1 MRPAARIALG
11 LAATAFTAFS
21 GCRRPPTSPVILVS
35 IDTLRP
41 DRLGCYGHTRPTS
54 PNLDA
59 FRKDAVLFRNA
70 IAHAPSTL
78 ASHASIL
85 TSLLPPHHGASIS
98 NSLAV
103 PREVKTL
110 AEVLRGLGYATASFN
125 GGMQL
130 DAVYG
135 LDQGFETYESV
146 KPRGAAAES
155 LVDPSDRFSY
165 VVGQARAYLSRRG
178 EGTVFLFLH
187 TYEVHHPYS
196 PDASD
201 IQPFRDGY
209 EGPLPDLM
217 TVALLREIN
226 DKKRPVD
233 ERDRRH
239 IESLYDAE
247 IRSMDRAFG
256 DLVAVLKERGLY
268 DPAVIVVT
276 SDHGEEFGEHGRMG
290 WHSHTLFE
298 ELLRVPL
305 LVKLPGSA
313 RAGSTVEEVARGIDV
328 APTVLRALG
337 ASVPESFTGRD
348 LFAEGPR
355 AAEASETF
363 SARDVK
369 EPHEV
374 VSIRTPEWKLI
385 QSKLYDLVRDPAER
399 HDVSER
405 EAQVA
410 HQLASRKGEL
420 KRSRPRPARRPAQA
434 DAELQ
439 ERLRALG
446 YLE

>member
-1 MRPAARIALG
+1 MRPSAVVALR
-11 LAATAFTAFS
+11 LAAAALAVLS
-21 GCRRPPTSPVILVS
+21 GCRRPPTTPVILVS

-41 DRLGCYGHTRPTS
+41 DHLGCYGYARPTS

-85 TSLLPPHHGASIS
+85 TSLLPPHHGGSIS

-103 PREVKTL
+103 PHEVKTL
-110 AEVLRGLGYATASFN
+110 AEVLRGHGYATASFN

-155 LVDPSDRFSY
+155 LVDSSDRFSY
-165 VVGQARAYLSRRG
+165 VVEQARGYLSRRG
-178 EGTVFLFLH
+178 PGPVFLFLH

-196 PDASD
+196 PDAAD
-201 IQPFRDGY
+201 VEPFRDGY
-209 EGPLPDLM
+209 VGPLPDLV
-217 TVALLREIN
+217 TVELLREIN

-233 ERDRRH
+233 DRDRRH
-239 IESLYDAE
+239 VVSLYDAE

-256 DLVAVLKERGLY
+256 VLVALLKVLGLY
-268 DPAVIVVT
+268 EPAVVVVT

-313 RAGSTVEEVARGIDV
+313 RAGSTVEGVARGIDL

-337 ASVPESFTGRD
+337 AGVPEAFAGRD

-355 AAEASETF
+355 AAETSETF

-374 VSIRTPEWKLI
+374 ISIRTPEWKLV
-385 QSKLYDLVRDPAER
+385 QSKLYDLVHDPAEA

-405 EAQVA
+405 EAEVA
-410 HQLASRKGEL
+410 RRLAERKGEL
-420 KRSRPRPARRPAQA
+420 KRSRRRPVRRPAEA
-434 DAELQ
+434 DDDLQ